1 MSDQSHKSRISE
13 MVRYAVAIVI
23 LLAMVFL
30 AVNSYQAITTMQ
42 NENNDFRKEL
52 SYLANKVRAADT
64 TGAVEVNSG
73 KYGDALVIIDNTE
86 SGAYETRI
94 YEDDGILYEE
104 YQAQGTEYNKELA
117 TKITSTDKYKV
128 SKADNVISIETD
140 SGKTIVSLRA
150 EE

>member
-64 TGAVEVNSG
+64 TGAV
-73 KYGDALVIIDNTE
+73 
-86 SGAYETRI
+86 
-94 YEDDGILYEE
+94 
-104 YQAQGTEYNKELA
+104 
-117 TKITSTDKYKV
+117 
-128 SKADNVISIETD
+128 
-140 SGKTIVSLRA
+140 
-150 EE
+150 